1 MSRLGTTAR
10 RLRDTVRLDEDGI
23 SIVEVLV
30 AISILMVGVVGLMGA
45 LSTGV
50 LNVSESGGQSKA
62 TSYGR
67 QKLEDLKSAAFDPGP
82 TGPTTDTPEAG
93 INRTWQVFSVAGF
106 TAPNRLARIVV
117 TVTWQQGTPGI
128 QTITLETMR
137 SE

>member
-1 MSRLGTTAR
+1 MR
-10 RLRDTVRLDEDGI
+10 RLRNLVRLDEHGI
-23 SIVEVLV
+23 SVVEVLV
-30 AISILMVGVVGLMGA
+30 AISILLVGVVGLMGA

-50 LNVSESGGQSKA
+50 MSVAESGGQSKA

-82 TGPTTDTPEAG
+82 TGPTTDTPEPG

-117 TVTWQQGTPGI
+117 TVTWYQGTAGA
-128 QTITLETMR
+128 QNITLETMR
-137 SE
+137 AE